1 VRYTPIRHVTH
12 EMRAHETHAYEMHAR
27 KMHARKIYAREM
39 HACHTLVGKKLAI
52 SLVAVQFGKVDVKG
66 FPIK

>member
-1 VRYTPIRHVTH
+1 MAFSGGLQGFPHKRHGRLLPFEH
-12 EMRAHETHAYEMHAR
+12 
-27 KMHARKIYAREM
+27 
-39 HACHTLVGKKLAI
+39 LVGKKLAI